1 MSSSSSPSGTYLL
14 GFFHDGHWLLYDD
27 AYLIGSVTDVLANA
41 AFWDWLGFKGG
52 YLTMNNLA
60 VGMHPMFNAFHDLSN
75 PNASSMDV
83 RLALYQFIVTIP
95 EAVRFPKWLRYY
107 VSLLWHLRAEPIED
121 HPIFGRSPYFNDWS
135 SM

>member
-1 MSSSSSPSGTYLL
+1 
-14 GFFHDGHWLLYDD
+14 
-27 AYLIGSVTDVLANA
+27 
-41 AFWDWLGFKGG
+41 
-52 YLTMNNLA
+52 MNNLA

-75 PNASSMDV
+75 PNANSMDV
-83 RLALYQFIVTIP
+83 RLALYQFIITIP

-135 SM
+135 SMCKRVRKGSAAFIPGDGFNTYKALV